1 MKMKLGLGLYRHM
14 LQKDY
19 FQFAAQCGCTHL
31 IVHLAN
37 YYSAEKGIVTATN
50 ETSNYGTA
58 LSQDPIWEPENLLA
72 LQKEAGE
79 YGLRIYGIEN
89 FSPADWY
96 DVLLDGP
103 KKEKQMKRLKA
114 IIRATGQA
122 GIRAFGYNFSLAGV
136 WGHQKKHA
144 ARGGAESTCFD
155 ASLLDIQAPIP
166 NGQVWNMT
174 YGPGNGGYMP
184 PVSQK
189 ELWQRLEYFLRE
201 ILPVA
206 EEAGVDMALH
216 PDDPPMPELRQTARL
231 VYRPEIYQQV
241 MELVKSP
248 ANKMELCLGS
258 LQEMQ
263 SDRPIY
269 DYLDKY
275 ARAGEISYIHFRN
288 VKGKVPCYNEV
299 FVDEGDIDMLRVLQ
313 ILRDNEFEGV
323 LIPDHTPLVN
333 CAAPWHGGMAY
344 ALGYMRALMQAM
356 ERGLL

>member
-1 MKMKLGLGLYRHM
+1 MH
-14 LQKDY
+14 
-19 FQFAAQCGCTHL
+19 
-31 IVHLAN
+31 
-37 YYSAEKGIVTATN
+37 IVTATN

-58 LSQDPIWEPENLLA
+58 LSQDPIWELENLLA

-174 YGPGNGGYMP
+174 YGPGDGGYMP

-189 ELWQRLEYFLRE
+189 ELWQRLGGFL
-201 ILPVA
+201 P
-206 EEAGVDMALH
+206 GG
-216 PDDPPMPELRQTARL
+216 LRKWSISFGRS
-231 VYRPEIYQQV
+231 
-241 MELVKSP
+241 SP
-248 ANKMELCLGS
+248 
-258 LQEMQ
+258 
-263 SDRPIY
+263 
-269 DYLDKY
+269 
-275 ARAGEISYIHFRN
+275 
-288 VKGKVPCYNEV
+288 
-299 FVDEGDIDMLRVLQ
+299 
-313 ILRDNEFEGV
+313 
-323 LIPDHTPLVN
+323 
-333 CAAPWHGGMAY
+333 W
-344 ALGYMRALMQAM
+344 
-356 ERGLL
+356 